1 MMFKIGEIALTQ
13 NCIRHPNNV
22 EVEVLSE
29 LRLIATDTLGYHII
43 YNDMKYSI
51 VKENLKKLPPPNTK
65 TNWEDG
71 VWMPSTIKQTETEL

>member
-1 MMFKIGEIALTQ
+1 MFKIGEIALTQ

-29 LRLIATDTLGYHII
+29 LRILPGNKMGYII
-43 YNDMKYSI
+43 FFNNIQYSV

-71 VWMPSTIKQTETEL
+71 VWSPSTIKQTENTL